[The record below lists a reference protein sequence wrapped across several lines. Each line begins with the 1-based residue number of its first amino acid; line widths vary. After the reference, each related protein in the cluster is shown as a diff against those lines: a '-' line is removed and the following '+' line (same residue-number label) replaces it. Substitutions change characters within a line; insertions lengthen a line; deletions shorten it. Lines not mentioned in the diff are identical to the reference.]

1 MLKGK
6 GVAGSVGEVK
16 EGYNNGLLEMK
27 SLLCVLSRTGQEG
40 IHLFIE
46 KKILCLAIRKIYH
59 LGRVM
64 NTNRKALYP

>member
-16 EGYNNGLLEMK
+16 EGYNKGLLEMK

-46 KKILCLAIRKIYH
+46 KKYF
-59 LGRVM
+59 V
-64 NTNRKALYP
+64 